1 VCHST
6 LWSKHLK
13 QQGQFVSNAILVA
26 SLESQPSQIV
36 IDSREYLVVTANTV
50 GNDGFEVVLRAPATQ
65 EGPAN
70 HLRNKKANDLI
81 LICGELSLFSKG
93 DSGWKENHELDGK
106 PIIRVSACCDAT
118 EQQFFN
124 EVTLVGRFVGETKE
138 AEKSCSRSVV
148 VNRYKQK
155 EQISDFFRIRGY
167 KSSTPGRSSWGE
179 RIAKAPK
186 GTLVEVNGMM
196 TTEKSKDGSTYPVI
210 KVRRMRVH
218 KTGSG
223 GSKADPAK
231 EKAASGYEHSQFV
244 ADDDDQMPSSN
255 W

>member
-1 VCHST
+1 M
-6 LWSKHLK
+6 
-13 QQGQFVSNAILVA
+13 SNAILVA
-26 SLESQPSQIV
+26 SLGSQPSQLV
-36 IDSREYLVVTANTV
+36 IDGREFLVASANTV
-50 GNDGFEVVLRAPATQ
+50 GNDSFEVILRAPATQ

-70 HLRNKKANDLI
+70 LLKNKKAKDLI

-118 EQQFFN
+118 DQQFFN
-124 EVTLVGRFVGETKE
+124 EVTLVGRFVGEPKE